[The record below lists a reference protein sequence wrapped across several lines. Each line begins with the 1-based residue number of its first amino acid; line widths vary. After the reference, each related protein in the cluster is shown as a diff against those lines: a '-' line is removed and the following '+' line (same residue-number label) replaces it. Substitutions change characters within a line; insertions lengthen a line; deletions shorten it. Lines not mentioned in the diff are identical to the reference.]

1 MSKSNPQIVLD
12 SFALSK
18 SFQLGDVKRNK
29 LVPTSFSKSQNL
41 FLKTWRE
48 QSVQN
53 GDWGST
59 WNFVT
64 PESLNVVSSHFLE
77 IPLPAIGGG
86 NYKAIPGLY
95 CIDEI
100 KLLSNG
106 SEVYTLDY
114 KMYIREFLSSLSNEE
129 FNQFVDTYLGG
140 KTETGAAR
148 TISVPLM
155 LPNSHY
161 LRRHSNYNYGVFPHK
176 LSARLEFQ
184 IKMGTAQEVSAAGG
198 AAAGSIA
205 NTCNVVTREVKGDQ
219 AKIVRRF
226 ADARGVYSVCVP
238 RFQTVVEWKELAAT
252 TRDSVKATL
261 PTGSCYEFIVEAYPS
276 DAALDET
283 SRNTASRPTYFKI
296 QADGEDIRVLDS
308 ATRIGQELFSNGYR
322 SNDTVNNCARIC
334 FGDYCSQSDHCYQG
348 SLHCQNVSSINTE
361 VEFAANT
368 RYRILAKKYSKVR
381 IGANGVIRSS
391 LE

>member
-148 TISVPLM
+148 TISQRTP
-155 LPNSHY
+155 
-161 LRRHSNYNYGVFPHK
+161 
-176 LSARLEFQ
+176 
-184 IKMGTAQEVSAAGG
+184 AA
-198 AAAGSIA
+198 
-205 NTCNVVTREVKGDQ
+205 E
-219 AKIVRRF
+219 
-226 ADARGVYSVCVP
+226 AD
-238 RFQTVVEWKELAAT
+238 
-252 TRDSVKATL
+252 
-261 PTGSCYEFIVEAYPS
+261 
-276 DAALDET
+276 
-283 SRNTASRPTYFKI
+283 
-296 QADGEDIRVLDS
+296 
-308 ATRIGQELFSNGYR
+308 
-322 SNDTVNNCARIC
+322 
-334 FGDYCSQSDHCYQG
+334 
-348 SLHCQNVSSINTE
+348 
-361 VEFAANT
+361 
-368 RYRILAKKYSKVR
+368 
-381 IGANGVIRSS
+381 
-391 LE
+391 